1 MSYTDKVLT
10 VIACLLAIQ
19 TIQNSPFVEN
29 AYAQDVMPVAI
40 CRNLYSMDC
49 GDVVGVRKQSNQLKA
64 YLLLVKEKPPKLASS
79 FKKGASQGT
88 AITR

>member
-10 VIACLLAIQ
+10 VIACLFAIQ
-19 TIQNSPFVEN
+19 TIQNLPFVEN

-49 GDVVGVRKQSNQLKA
+49 GDVVGVRK
-64 YLLLVKEKPPKLASS
+64 
-79 FKKGASQGT
+79 
-88 AITR
+88 